1 MRAGHGCCGLEEE
14 DTVGEIW
21 SYIILFVHVLYIA
34 VLMLCILFDLL
45 LSWVR
50 LELLLLCNINMLHCS
65 ILIVSQSNSIP
76 FHALFC
82 CRCCQQSPA
91 ETRLTMSSRYHTGH
105 CISCLPPLA
114 VSRTQLITSDSDT
127 RRPSKTTTD

>member
-14 DTVGEIW
+14 DTVGEIR

-34 VLMLCILFDLL
+34 VLIMLCNLFDLL

-50 LELLLLCNINMLHCS
+50 LELLLLCNIINMLHCIS
-65 ILIVSQSNSIP
+65 VLIVSQSNSIP

-82 CRCCQQSPA
+82 CRWPA
-91 ETRLTMSSRYHTGH
+91 ESSG
-105 CISCLPPLA
+105 
-114 VSRTQLITSDSDT
+114 DT
-127 RRPSKTTTD
+127 PYNVF